1 MDGGLTNLSKMCPCS
16 ISLMDAH
23 KKFFGGFS
31 SPTAMPHAGAIFYSK
46 IVQDCLPV
54 KITFHQNNLNYFVL
68 CLGSSVSC

>member
-1 MDGGLTNLSKMCPCS
+1 
-16 ISLMDAH
+16 MDAH
-23 KKFFGGFS
+23 KKIFGGFS